1 MPIEKPKETPK
12 LNIQYDKAGR
22 IKLESYKE
30 ALRLANGYKSF
41 AAAILG
47 VTPSAVSKRIS
58 RNKSLQK
65 LAADLLH
72 DRDANL
78 VETAENKLQ
87 AAVRDGKAW
96 AIRYILDNKGAERGF
111 SSKLTIDGNLAQEQD
126 PLEGFTKLDPE
137 TQDRLARE
145 AAKALLA
152 SEGG

>member
-111 SSKLTIDGNLAQEQD
+111 SRKLTIDGNLTQEKD
-126 PLEGFTKLDPE
+126 PLEGFTKLDSE
-137 TQDRLARE
+137 TQERLARE

-152 SEGG
+152 SEGS